1 MSVSRLFE
9 IVYLLLEK
17 KQITARALAERFEV
31 SVRTIYRDVD
41 ALSAAGIPIYASQ
54 GRGGG
59 ISLTDRFVLDRAAL
73 SPEEQARVLTALKSL
88 PGGDSPESRATLTK
102 LSGLFGRR
110 EPDWLQV
117 DLTPWGASGGG
128 ARRFDE
134 LKRAIL
140 ERRVTTF
147 SYAASYGGASVRRI
161 LPARLVFKGRAWYL
175 QGFCLANRDY
185 RTFRLS
191 RILELTVTE
200 ERFDL
205 SLSPPA
211 IEAAPLSSS
220 RCTPLRL
227 RFSPL
232 VAYRVYDE
240 FDLSCVKRE
249 KDGSLLVAIDFPE
262 DGWLY
267 GYLLSFG
274 TCLEILSPDQVRLQ
288 VGLLGRQIWKN
299 CEKPDIRC
307 RVFRAT
313 MESPKQKEDSTMER
327 KFCQSC
333 GMPLDD
339 PAFFGT
345 EADGSESRHYCKYCY
360 QGGAFTAD
368 MTMDQMIDV
377 CAPILSREH
386 PGMSEEQAKAQM
398 RGFFPKLLRWKGQP

>member
-140 ERRVTTF
+140 ERRHLLLCSFLWRCLRTPH
-147 SYAASYGGASVRRI
+147 SPC
-161 LPARLVFKGRAWYL
+161 PA
-175 QGFCLANRDY
+175 
-185 RTFRLS
+185 
-191 RILELTVTE
+191 
-200 ERFDL
+200 
-205 SLSPPA
+205 
-211 IEAAPLSSS
+211 
-220 RCTPLRL
+220 
-227 RFSPL
+227 
-232 VAYRVYDE
+232 
-240 FDLSCVKRE
+240 
-249 KDGSLLVAIDFPE
+249 
-262 DGWLY
+262 
-267 GYLLSFG
+267 
-274 TCLEILSPDQVRLQ
+274 
-288 VGLLGRQIWKN
+288 GL
-299 CEKPDIRC
+299 
-307 RVFRAT
+307 
-313 MESPKQKEDSTMER
+313 
-327 KFCQSC
+327 
-333 GMPLDD
+333 
-339 PAFFGT
+339 
-345 EADGSESRHYCKYCY
+345 
-360 QGGAFTAD
+360 
-368 MTMDQMIDV
+368 
-377 CAPILSREH
+377 
-386 PGMSEEQAKAQM
+386 
-398 RGFFPKLLRWKGQP
+398 